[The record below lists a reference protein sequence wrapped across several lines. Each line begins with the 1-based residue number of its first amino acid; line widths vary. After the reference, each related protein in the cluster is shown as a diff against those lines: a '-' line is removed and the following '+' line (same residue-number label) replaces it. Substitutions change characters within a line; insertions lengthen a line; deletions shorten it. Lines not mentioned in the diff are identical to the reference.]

1 MAQKDCLVSV
11 VITTKNEVK
20 NIATCIKAVQS
31 STHQNLEVI
40 VVDNSSSDGTSDVA
54 LTYTNKVFDKGPE
67 RSAQRNFGMIECA
80 EGKYVIYLDA
90 DMIISPQLL
99 DDCLKMIEKTNCVA
113 LHIHERIL
121 GRGYWSKVRD
131 FERSFYSGTSIDGA
145 RFFDRQH
152 FAAVGGFDEELFKYG
167 SGEDWDID
175 KKLSNVGTI
184 GLLAERSTTRMAGSW
199 PLKKLI
205 CDNVVNLDPYFCGI
219 YHNETTFN
227 VPAYVRKKF
236 YYSAG
241 FEGYV
246 KKWGAEDPDIK
257 RQLGLGYR
265 FFGVFLEKG
274 KWKKFCL
281 KPRLVA
287 GLYALRLLV
296 GLAYAFRLFGFEAKN
311 IRGLKSTK

>member
-1 MAQKDCLVSV
+1 MAQVDCLVSV
-11 VITTKNEVK
+11 VITTKNEAT
-20 NIATCIKAVQS
+20 NITNCIKAVQS
-31 STHQNLEVI
+31 STHQNFEII
-40 VVDNSSSDGTSDVA
+40 VVDNASSDGTSEMA
-54 LTYTNKVFDKGPE
+54 LKYTNKVFDKGPE

-80 EGKYVIYLDA
+80 KGKYVLYLDA
-90 DMIISPQLL
+90 DMIVSPQLL
-99 DDCLKMIEKTNCVA
+99 DDCFKTIEKESFVA

-152 FAAVGGFDEELFKYG
+152 FIAVGGFDEELFKYG

-175 KKLSNVGTI
+175 KKLSKVGTI
-184 GLLAERSTTRMAGSW
+184 GLLPEQSISSVPKSW

-205 CDNVVNLDPYFCGI
+205 CENVVNFDPYFSGV

-241 FEGYV
+241 FDGYK
-246 KKWGAEDPDIK
+246 KKWGREDPDIK
-257 RQLGLGYR
+257 RQLGFVYR
-265 FFGVFLEKG
+265 FFGVFLEQG
-274 KWKKFCL
+274 KWKKFFL
-281 KPRLVA
+281 RPRLVF
-287 GLYALRLLV
+287 GLYTLRLLV
-296 GLAYAFRLFGFEAKN
+296 GLAYAIRLIGFESKN
-311 IRGLKSTK
+311 KRG